1 MKYVKEMIVGSLV
14 SGLVLI
20 SGCASQTETM
30 VQEGYPVA
38 YAQGFED
45 GCHSGKQAG
54 GSMFDQFKKD
64 VNRFGRDI
72 KYSQGWS
79 DGFRQCEREEE
90 ALERQVRMNMEQQNL
105 NEALKHNQDSVASS
119 TLNGINYDAHLLNSL
134 K

>member
-1 MKYVKEMIVGSLV
+1 MKSFILGSVV
-14 SGLVLI
+14 SATLLFT
-20 SGCASQTETM
+20 GCASQSQTM

-45 GCHSGKQAG
+45 GCASGKQAG
-54 GSMFDQFKKD
+54 GSMFDRFKKD
-64 VNRFGRDI
+64 VNRFGSDR

-90 ALERQVRMNMEQQNL
+90 ALERQVRMNMEQQRL
-105 NEALKHNQDSVASS
+105 NEALKHNEDTMASNA
-119 TLNGINYDAHLLNSL
+119 LHGVNYDAHLLNSL